1 MNFALRAARRE
12 RSLGCDHRMSDQIP
26 PTLKAMQEALELSA
40 DLLADIEL
48 SRVVPMV
55 AALKA
60 SRLARLLNDFD
71 HHQLFQYEAGG
82 YPSSSDGL
90 PPEVWRLAEVAGRIY
105 DQKDPKSGKVKR
117 LAFTESVDHLQERI
131 ETEKLALSATA
142 DRDISVTSANPHQFV
157 MTPAGNSMER
167 RIILNEIAST
177 TKRLASR
184 RTYIY
189 SYALRRHF
197 ELKFSGIAGD
207 VFSHIRNA
215 VDERIGALIPA
226 ALQQFVA
233 VHDNLQS
240 ENPEDW
246 ANAVHS
252 CRRIV
257 QAVADVVLPPS
268 SELCVKETAK
278 GRTEIKLGKEN
289 YVNRLMS
296 YVESRSGSER
306 FSDLVGSH
314 LGFLGDRLDAV
325 FRAAQKGSH
334 AVVTRDEAHRFVVY
348 TYMVVGDI
356 LSLQPTEIVRPV
368 NKENQRSGSVDTAT
382 LD

>member
-1 MNFALRAARRE
+1 MN
-12 RSLGCDHRMSDQIP
+12 DQIP
-26 PTLKAMQEALELSA
+26 PTPKALQEALELSA

-71 HHQLFQYEAGG
+71 HQQLFRYEAGG
-82 YPSSSDGL
+82 YPSSSDGI
-90 PPEVWRLAEVAGRIY
+90 PPEVWRLAELAGRTY
-105 DQKDPKSGKVKR
+105 EEKDPKSGKIKTV
-117 LAFTESVDHLQERI
+117 AYTESVDHLGERI
-131 ETEKLALSATA
+131 DTEKLALSAAA

-167 RIILNEIAST
+167 RIILNEIAAA

-189 SYALRRHF
+189 DYALRRHY
-197 ELKFSGIAGD
+197 ELKFSGIAED

-215 VDERIGALIPA
+215 VDGRIGELVPA
-226 ALQQFVA
+226 ALQQFAA

-240 ENPEDW
+240 ANPEDW

-252 CRRIV
+252 CRRIM
-257 QAVADVVLPPS
+257 QAVADAVFPPS
-268 SELCVKETAK
+268 SESRVKEMAK

-289 YVNRLMS
+289 YVNRLVC
-296 YVESRSGSER
+296 YAEARSASQR

-325 FRAAQKGSH
+325 FSASQKGSH
-334 AVVTRDEAHRFVVY
+334 AVVTRDEAHRYVVY
-348 TYMVVGDI
+348 TYMIVGDI
-356 LSLQPTEIVRPV
+356 LSLQPAEKVGPA
-368 NKENQRSGSVDTAT
+368 NGQSQRSESANSTTPD
-382 LD
+382 